1 MIHLQ
6 PGALLLVTV
15 LKLETGLV
23 VKESVRAQPLNN
35 LILFFLREV
44 PGHLSLR
51 LPVLVLL
58 EK

>member
-1 MIHLQ
+1 M
-6 PGALLLVTV
+6 TV

-44 PGHLSLR
+44 PGHLSLT